1 MVRRDDDCESQDSEL
16 SRCASPAGA
25 SPAPV
30 SVGAPGSRSPEPR
43 EILEAEAR
51 RQEPVNNGRQGRGP
65 QHEVKLAASTDTQ
78 SGSRA
83 AHVTAKATSTTKR
96 SEAVVE
102 DSRGVESA
110 ARVQGEAR
118 NTGDPSA
125 QPQVRGTRVDQADG
139 QAIAV
144 QRKSEGIVVPMMTA
158 PQNAVGGK
166 GPWGGHDDVS
176 RNDKGMVATNAQ
188 ATPRMDDPTT
198 PALT

>member
-1 MVRRDDDCESQDSEL
+1 MVRREDKDGALAPEMSS
-16 SRCASPAGA
+16 CASPAGA

-43 EILEAEAR
+43 EISEAEAR
-51 RQEPVNNGRQGRGP
+51 RQEPGNGRQGRGP
-65 QHEVKLAASTDTQ
+65 QHEVKLAASTESQ
-78 SGSRA
+78 PGSRA
-83 AHVTAKATSTTKR
+83 AHVTAKATSSTKR
-96 SEAVVE
+96 SEAIVD
-102 DSRGVESA
+102 DSRGVGSA

-125 QPQVRGTRVDQADG
+125 QPQVRGARVDQADG

-144 QRKSEGIVVPMMTA
+144 QRKSEGIVVPVMTA

-166 GPWGGHDDVS
+166 GPWGGHDDGS

-188 ATPRMDDPTT
+188 ATPRMDGPTT
-198 PALT
+198 PAFT

>member
-1 MVRRDDDCESQDSEL
+1 MVRREDSDGSVDPEV
-16 SRCASPAGA
+16 SSCASPAGA
-25 SPAPV
+25 SPASV
-30 SVGAPGSRSPEPR
+30 SVGAPSSRSPELR
-43 EILEAEAR
+43 EIAEAEAR
-51 RQEPVNNGRQGRGP
+51 RQEPSNGRQGRGP

-83 AHVTAKATSTTKR
+83 ANVTAKATTASGR
-96 SEAVVE
+96 SETIDAG
-102 DSRGVESA
+102 SRGVRSA

-125 QPQVRGTRVDQADG
+125 RFQVRDTRVDQADG

-144 QRKSEGIVVPMMTA
+144 QRKSEGIVVPVMTA

-176 RNDKGMVATNAQ
+176 RHDKGMVATSAE
-188 ATPRMDDPTT
+188 ATPRTDDPIT